1 MCKSKVIITIYAFLA
16 AATVEAF
23 LPSSSLTKKTFSTAN
38 YAFSDGGDRE
48 EYENALLNNKKR
60 TCIQHFLSQ
69 RSFQSFMTL
78 LREVRDPH
86 SSDWIERFLEAPSL
100 LEYHGTGA
108 FNMTRFDTWDSYF
121 LEMAKNP
128 NERLIIQSRRN
139 SASAMRG
146 GSKNNPFLKDDR
158 DHHVETILDI
168 NPSSLVTRI
177 ISVREQIAREF
188 IIDFDLIRTYNDQ
201 ILETYEYRVK
211 NKRKMRVDCC
221 FERNA
226 MIILENNMAM
236 AEFASSP
243 IRKGTFDLLLLLSLH
258 ESIHRVLRYYQD
270 IGQDR
275 EVSFEWLS
283 EYFTDRVEDFFDG
296 YQHYGRADDF
306 IEELLM
312 TAPTVRNTV
321 EGTALVDPQKV
332 ASDII
337 KMRSEV
343 LLDWIDVM
351 KNAPED
357 HESLKQ
363 IVLFQQTKGWAADI
377 ASDAVV
383 PSERDIGAFE

>member
-1 MCKSKVIITIYAFLA
+1 MIRVSDLFRENLFITFILF
-16 AATVEAF
+16 
-23 LPSSSLTKKTFSTAN
+23 P
-38 YAFSDGGDRE
+38 
-48 EYENALLNNKKR
+48 NN
-60 TCIQHFLSQ
+60 T
-69 RSFQSFMTL
+69 
-78 LREVRDPH
+78 P
-86 SSDWIERFLEAPSL
+86 
-100 LEYHGTGA
+100 
-108 FNMTRFDTWDSYF
+108 
-121 LEMAKNP
+121 
-128 NERLIIQSRRN
+128 RR
-139 SASAMRG
+139 A
-146 GSKNNPFLKDDR
+146 
-158 DHHVETILDI
+158 V
-168 NPSSLVTRI
+168 
-177 ISVREQIAREF
+177 
-188 IIDFDLIRTYNDQ
+188 
-201 ILETYEYRVK
+201 LETYEYRVK